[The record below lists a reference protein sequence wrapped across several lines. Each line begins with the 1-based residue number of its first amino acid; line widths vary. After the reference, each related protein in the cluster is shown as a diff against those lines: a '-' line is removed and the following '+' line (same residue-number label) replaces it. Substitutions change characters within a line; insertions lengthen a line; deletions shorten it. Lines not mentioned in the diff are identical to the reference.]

1 MVPYRLALLPH
12 HEEKN
17 MSLDSYITLG
27 RSGLRVS
34 PFCLGTMTFGED
46 WGWGSSP
53 AESADILAAYLDQG
67 GNFIDTANLY
77 TNGHAEKII
86 GDFFAQGQGSPA
98 RRDRCVIATK
108 FFGNLHLGDPNGG
121 GTGRKAI
128 VAQCEASLRRLRTDY
143 IDLYW
148 MHNWDRGTP
157 IEETMRAMD
166 DLVRAGKV
174 RYLGISDAPGWKVAQ
189 AQTIAQFRGW
199 APLIA
204 MQVEYSLLRR
214 TVEGELIPVAE
225 ELGLGVMPWSPL
237 KNGWLSGKYTREESK
252 GNGEG
257 GVPATGRAAL
267 VGMPTQQDH
276 VVIDA
281 VKSVAQELGVAPAA
295 VALAWVQGRAGV
307 ASTLIGTRSVAQ
319 LSANLAAL
327 DVRLTPAQRT
337 MLDAVSK
344 PVLNFPAQI
353 NSEMAPML
361 AFAGATVDG
370 NATAAFPPIA
380 ASTTR
385 Y

>member
-1 MVPYRLALLPH
+1 
-12 HEEKN
+12 

-53 AESADILAAYLDQG
+53 AQSADILAAYLDKG

-77 TNGHAEKII
+77 TNGHSEKII
-86 GDFFAQGQGSPA
+86 GDFFAQDKA
-98 RRDRCVIATK
+98 RRDRAVIATK

-128 VAQCEASLRRLRTDY
+128 VEQCEASLRRLRTDY

-189 AQTIAQFRGW
+189 AQTLAQFRGW
-199 APLIA
+199 SPLIA

-214 TVEGELIPVAE
+214 TVEGELMPAAE

-237 KNGWLSGKYTREESK
+237 KNGWLSGKYPRDQ
-252 GNGEG
+252 G
-257 GVPATGRAAL
+257 GGAPTGRAAL
-267 VGMPTQQDH
+267 VGLPTGQDH

-281 VKSVAQELGVAPAA
+281 VKSVAAELGATPAA

-319 LSANLAAL
+319 LWANLAAL
-327 DVRLTPAQRT
+327 DIRLTAAQRT
-337 MLDAVSK
+337 VLDDVSR

-353 NSEMAPML
+353 NTELAPML

-370 NATAAFPPIA
+370 RTTTAFPPVS
-380 ASTTR
+380 ASVVR

>member
-1 MVPYRLALLPH
+1 
-12 HEEKN
+12 

-53 AESADILAAYLDQG
+53 AQSNAILTAYLDKG

-77 TNGHAEKII
+77 TNGHSEKII
-86 GDFFAQGQGSPA
+86 GDFFLENKI
-98 RRDRCVIATK
+98 RRDSCVIATK
-108 FFGNLHLGDPNGG
+108 FFGNLHPGDPNGG

-128 VAQCEASLRRLRTDY
+128 VEQCEASLRRLRTDY

-157 IEETMRAMD
+157 IEETLRAMD

-214 TVEGELIPVAE
+214 TVEGELVPAAE

-237 KNGWLSGKYTREESK
+237 KNGWLSGKYTREESQ
-252 GNGEG
+252 G
-257 GVPATGRAAL
+257 GVAASTGRAAL
-267 VGMPTQQDH
+267 VGMPTEQDH
-276 VVIDA
+276 MVVDA
-281 VKSVAQELGVAPAA
+281 VKRVAQELGAAPAA
-295 VALAWVQGRAGV
+295 VALAWVQGRPGV
-307 ASTLIGTRSVAQ
+307 ASTLIGTRSVEQ

-327 DVRLTPAQRT
+327 EVRLTPAQRAT
-337 MLDAVSK
+337 LDAVSA

-353 NSEMAPML
+353 NSELAPML

-370 NATAAFPPIA
+370 RATAAFPPVV